1 MKSSSDSCEET
12 FARAQQ
18 SQSHNVTAYRT
29 DLGTLL
35 GISRK
40 KPPAFPLHLLSAC
53 NDIPRNPFVF
63 VKKDLGDESGNR
75 YSTSPILVSALP
87 VVSQQKSVL
96 NALLN
101 NILLHHAGIDQD
113 TLYAYGEVELV
124 TFLSAYTMSHLLASV
139 DPWLSFMSHSYRRY
153 SALFFKLFNVDVF
166 DGSGRNYFV
175 LFSCCYA
182 LMDFHVIL
190 SIRLFLNIVNGLLY
204 AVSIRPVRSATIG
217 SMELNI
223 VNGLLYAVSI
233 RPVRSATI
241 GSMEVSGSTDA
252 EGNGLESKCLLPFAF
267 WMNFIGKQSASKKAY
282 KVIKELCPES
292 SAAALHLVSGSTPI
306 GEVPTSTLEEAF
318 IIVKE
323 ELENLSIYKKYKE
336 VVISKRST

>member
-96 NALLN
+96 NALLTFARAQQSQSHNVTAYRTDLGTLLGISRKKPPAFPLHLLSACNDIPRNPFVFVKKDLGDESGNRYSTSPILISALPVVSQQKSVLNALLN

-153 SALFFKLFNVDVF
+153 SALFFKLFNV
-166 DGSGRNYFV
+166 
-175 LFSCCYA
+175 
-182 LMDFHVIL
+182 
-190 SIRLFLNIVNGLLY
+190 
-204 AVSIRPVRSATIG
+204 
-217 SMELNI
+217 E
-223 VNGLLYAVSI
+223 
-233 RPVRSATI
+233 
-241 GSMEVSGSTDA
+241 
-252 EGNGLESKCLLPFAF
+252 
-267 WMNFIGKQSASKKAY
+267 
-282 KVIKELCPES
+282 
-292 SAAALHLVSGSTPI
+292 
-306 GEVPTSTLEEAF
+306 
-318 IIVKE
+318 
-323 ELENLSIYKKYKE
+323 
-336 VVISKRST
+336 